1 MKKYIGIFVVLVLS
15 SVVYGQ
21 TVTVSLKNTSQK
33 PLVDYTAEIAV
44 AKIKQL
50 PVGQLVA
57 IVDNETVP
65 VEFIRDIT
73 GEEKIVFPVA
83 HFKAGETKKVVLKS
97 GTADKYPKRT
107 YAELAHKIGGH
118 FEGTKYVGGYSWVKP
133 NYLRVPDNFRDHA
146 YYIKYEG
153 PGWESDRVA
162 YRFYLDQRNAID
174 VFAKKTPQI
183 VLPFVGVDGY
193 DSYHEMA
200 DWGMD
205 NMSVGKAL
213 GLGSIAS
220 WDGTK
225 AVRVEKTDSVV
236 CYIPADGK
244 IRSQVMTIYYGWDAG
259 SVKTTLRSL
268 ISIDAGSRASH
279 IELKT
284 DRPVANI
291 ATGINKDAKADEFFV
306 RNEKGE
312 TWSYIASFGRQS
324 LNNDNLGMAV
334 FVRTSQLKEITAD
347 ALNHVVLLQP
357 DKTGYVDYYILPT
370 WELDW
375 EPVVTKAD
383 FLRCIDEVL
392 ARLNSI
398 ELRIEN

>member
-1 MKKYIGIFVVLVLS
+1 MKNILALISVFALS
-15 SVVYGQ
+15 ATVYGQ
-21 TVTVSLKNTSQK
+21 SVTLSLKNTSGK
-33 PLVDYTAEIAV
+33 EVVDYTAEFST
-44 AKIKQL
+44 AKLKHL
-50 PVGQLVA
+50 PVGQLIAV
-57 IVDNETVP
+57 VDGETVP
-65 VEFIRDIT
+65 VEFIRNID
-73 GEEKIVFPVA
+73 GEEKIVFPIA
-83 HFKAGETKKVVLKS
+83 AFKADETKKAVLKAGS
-97 GTADKYPKRT
+97 ADKYPKRT

-153 PGWESDRVA
+153 PGWESDKA
-162 YRFYLDQRNAID
+162 AFRFYLDQRNAID

-205 NMSVGKAL
+205 NTNVGKAL

-220 WDGTK
+220 WDGK
-225 AVRVEKTDSVV
+225 QAVRVEKTDSVI

-244 IRSQVMTIYYGWDAG
+244 IRSQVMTVYYGWDAG

-279 IELKT
+279 VELKT
-284 DRPVANI
+284 DRPVLNL
-291 ATGINKDAKADEFFV
+291 ATGINKDARTEFFY

-312 TWSYIASFGRQS
+312 KWSYIASFGLQS
-324 LNNDNLGMAV
+324 LNKDNQGLAV
-334 FVRTSQLKEITAD
+334 FVRTAQLKEITSD
-347 ALNHVVLLQP
+347 ALNHIVLLQP
-357 DKTGYVDYYILPT
+357 DKTGYADYYILPT

-375 EPVVTKAD
+375 QPVVTKDD
-383 FLRCIDEVL
+383 FIRCIDEVL